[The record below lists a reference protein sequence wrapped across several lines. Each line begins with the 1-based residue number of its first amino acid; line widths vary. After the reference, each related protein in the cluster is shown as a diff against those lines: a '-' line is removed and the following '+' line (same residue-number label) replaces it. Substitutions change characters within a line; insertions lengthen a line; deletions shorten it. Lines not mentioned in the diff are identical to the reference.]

1 MENLTRVYKTKQC
14 NNMQRIGSCP
24 QRVTCNYY
32 HDDTDK
38 RRQNTLNYEG
48 ILCLNSITSDFCLDA
63 NCKFCKN
70 FVEYIYHPA
79 NFKSLE
85 CPYRRSG
92 QDCLNP
98 MICPYFHSPEEKIQY
113 FMQRENTK
121 EVPAFDSENENKPQD
136 FSERRPELARIPSER
151 TYYILKEELKKY
163 EDRKTE
169 FKSCKG
175 VFRINIAADI
185 IAPYVSAFLN
195 TEGGI
200 LFYGIKDSGVV
211 EGISLSRKE
220 RDQFLLALD
229 MNFQKFNPQIMHEEY
244 QITFKQI
251 KDKGFKDIPDL
262 YVIEFRVNKG
272 KKDSVY
278 FTHKNETYI
287 RRDASI
293 ILLKGHELIEFYRKK
308 QNSLV
313 I

>member
-14 NNMQRIGSCP
+14 NNMQRSGNCA
-24 QRVTCNYY
+24 QRATCNYY
-32 HDDTDK
+32 HDETDK
-38 RRQNTLNYEG
+38 RRPNTLGYEG
-48 ILCLNSITSDFCLDA
+48 ILCLNAIVNDYCSD
-63 NCKFCKN
+63 NVCKYCKN
-70 FVEYIYHPA
+70 FVEFVYHPQ

-85 CPYRRSG
+85 CSFRKSG
-92 QDCLNP
+92 LDCQNL
-98 MICPYFHSPEEKIQY
+98 MICPYYHSPEEKIQY
-113 FMQRENTK
+113 YMQRENAK
-121 EVPAFDSENENKPQD
+121 ESAAYESETENKPLE
-136 FSERRPELARIPSER
+136 FSERRPELTRIPSER

-200 LFYGIKDSGVV
+200 LFYGIKDNGVV

-220 RDQFLLALD
+220 RDQFLVALD
-229 MNFQKFNPQIMHEEY
+229 LNFQKFNPQITHEEY
-244 QITFKQI
+244 QITFKQV
-251 KDKGFKDIPDL
+251 KDKSFKDIQEL
-262 YVIEFRVNKG
+262 YVIEFRVSKG

-293 ILLKGHELIEFYRKK
+293 MLLKGHELLEFYQKK
-308 QNSLV
+308 QSSLV